1 MEVLL
6 DEISVFLM
14 DFKILQRGIMSFD
27 YLQAFR
33 SFGWSSKKQKLFF
46 WTSANLPGFLNACA

>member
-33 SFGWSSKKQKLFF
+33 SFLVDQAKSKSYFF
-46 WTSANLPGFLNACA
+46 EHRQISQAS